1 MSRANNF
8 TNVQNDNLNAYNI
21 VEYSLNHSV
30 FNANQILNIPIDPD
44 LVSTI
49 NIGDFLVYDGVQFV
63 PSNVTPP
70 SNDITSLPDLV
81 SVQNTTIPSISWN
94 YLSNMQNVSITS
106 SVIFEGITANTIT
119 ASNITGLNLFSA
131 TTITDVNNLYSTN
144 ISTTTITASNI
155 TGLNLLLVPN
165 LSVSTIT
172 ASTIT
177 GVNNLY
183 STNISTTTITASNI
197 TGYNILSIPNLTTG
211 IVTANSC
218 KSPYFGNIDGD
229 GDVVLEAKSNIYFL
243 TSGTVRGIINQYGNW
258 TIDQND
264 LASTTMK
271 LYVNGKSRFGN
282 STFGSFDSSNYVI
295 SINGAYT
302 TNVDGYAYGLLSNV
316 NFSASTN
323 SIDFRS
329 ISSQSSFTANGNTLN
344 NAMGLYISNYLNT
357 NTGNITNAYGLYIDP
372 GSVNTGTVTNAYG
385 LYVNTP
391 NHGTNKYAA
400 YVNGLVYIQGD
411 IASVLTLQRRSD
423 ANQRSAMTIGRVS
436 GGASG
441 GWELG
446 QSLGQDTIKDFY
458 IYDGNTAATRA
469 IINTSG
475 GTTIGPSNVAGSVN
489 AKLCVSNLLTDVW
502 GMYINGNSTVGFA
515 TCALSFRDTATS
527 RQYSVGIKP
536 TVSTFTINDET
547 AALSR
552 VILNSSGNVTVGQS
566 DLASTNYKMYVDGNL
581 FGQTFYQND
590 RCIIKM
596 FTGTTIYPANAF
608 TTVIFENYTVIFDPQ
623 SWFSPASPNK
633 ITVGKAGTYTIKVSL
648 RMKDGFAG
656 SSIGIKVDKNE
667 TSLADVAMF
676 YGVDG
681 NGRRSATICDAYKN
695 MAALDRLR
703 IQVFHTSLNQVLDF
717 VYFEVE
723 RIA

>member
-131 TTITDVNNLYSTN
+131 TTIT
-144 ISTTTITASNI
+144 
-155 TGLNLLLVPN
+155 
-165 LSVSTIT
+165 
-172 ASTIT
+172 

-218 KSPYFGNIDGD
+218 KSPYFGNIGGD
-229 GDVVLEAKSNIYFL
+229 GDVVLEAKNNIYFL
-243 TSGTVRGIINQYGNW
+243 TSSTVRGIINQYGNW

-282 STFGSFDSSNYVI
+282 STFGSFDSSNYAI

-302 TNVDGYAYGLLSNV
+302 TNVDGYAYGLISNA

-344 NAMGLYISNYLNT
+344 KAMGLYISNNLNS
-357 NTGNITNAYGLYIDP
+357 NTGNITNAYGLYIDT

-385 LYVNTP
+385 LYVDTP

-400 YVNGLVYIQGD
+400 YVNGLTYIQGD
-411 IASVLTLQRRSD
+411 LSSVLTLQRRSD

-502 GMYINGNSTVGFA
+502 GMYINGDSTVGFA
-515 TCALSFRDTATS
+515 TCALSFRDNATS
-527 RQYSVGIKP
+527 RHYSVGIKP

-552 VILNSSGNVTVGQS
+552 VILNSSGNVTIGAS

-596 FTGTTIYPANAF
+596 VAGTTVYPANTF

-623 SWFSPASPNK
+623 SWFSSGSPNK
-633 ITVGKAGTYTIKVSL
+633 ITVGKDGTYTIKVSL
-648 RMKDGFAG
+648 RMKDGSAG
-656 SSIGIKVDKNE
+656 GSIGIKVDKNE

-676 YGVDG
+676 CGADN

-703 IQVFHTSLNQVLDF
+703 IQVFHNTLNQVLDF